1 MLLTKAPKAH
11 TRRLVFLLIALAIFG
26 ARGYGATGFDQAI
39 ADTLRGTVIVTLGT
53 AGGPRPRPDRAQSAN
68 LLIVNGVPY
77 LIDVGENVVRRLVQS
92 GVDFLSV
99 NQIFITHGHSDHTLG
114 LPALLATQWEF
125 QRRKPVEIFGPL
137 GTQKLVADALT
148 FLSTNSDIRL
158 AEGGAMSSIEKIV
171 VAHDVQPG
179 IIYQDGNVTVAA
191 IENTHFNFPQGSPAY
206 GKFKSYS
213 YRFTTPDRVVVF
225 TGDTGPSA
233 KLVDLARGADVLVS
247 EINSVDGLLALYMKN
262 GTWQTKTPEEQEA
275 WLRHQ
280 KEEHLSPEA
289 VGKMATDA
297 QIKRVVLTH
306 LTPIA
311 GGDEAYEQVAAQVRS
326 FYSGEVVIAK
336 DLARF

>member
-1 MLLTKAPKAH
+1 VFLTKAKKTH
-11 TRRLVFLLIALAIFG
+11 TRQLGFLLIGVAIFCAWACG
-26 ARGYGATGFDQAI
+26 TSGYDKAV
-39 ADTLRGTVIVTLGT
+39 ADNSKGTVIVTLGT

-77 LIDVGENVVRRLVQS
+77 LIDAGENVVRRLTQS

-99 NQIFITHGHSDHTLG
+99 NQLFITHGHSDHTLG

-125 QRRKPVEIFGPL
+125 QRREPLEIFGPL

-148 FLSTNSDIRL
+148 FLSTNTDIRL
-158 AEGGAMSSIEKIV
+158 TEGAATSSIETVV
-171 VAHDVQPG
+171 VAHDAPPG
-179 IIYQDGNVTVAA
+179 VIYQDSNITVTA
-191 IENTHFNFPQGSPAY
+191 IENTHFNFPQGTPAY
-206 GKFKSYS
+206 GRFKSYS
-213 YRFTTPDRVVVF
+213 YRFTTSDRVVVF
-225 TGDTGPSA
+225 TGDTGPSPE
-233 KLVDLARGADVLVS
+233 LVDLARGADVLVS
-247 EINSVDGLLALYMKN
+247 EINSVDGLLALYKKN
-262 GTWQTKTPEEQEA
+262 GTWQAKTPEEQGA

-311 GGDEAYEQVAAQVRS
+311 GGDAAYEQVAAQVTA
-326 FYSGEVVIAK
+326 FYSGEVLIAK
-336 DLARF
+336 DLGRF